1 MAHFTIKDIE
11 NLCDIK
17 AHTLRVWEQRYQ
29 LSVTQKKKSQRRIY
43 DNEDLKQLLHIS
55 FLYHN
60 GWKIS
65 RITGLT
71 NTQMMEEV
79 CKFQI
84 NSTTYKTFIMQM
96 IDAAVDFNEE
106 AFIQILDALI
116 EKIGFEKCITDVCY
130 PFLKRI
136 CMLWT
141 GNNIIPAQQ
150 HFSSYII
157 QNRIIAETDKF
168 KASNKK
174 PAMILFSPEGAKDEL
189 PLLFIYYLL
198 RKNDWSVIYLGINIR
213 KKTVNQFAGNNSVK
227 YIFFHL
233 TSNFAGWDADLYFED
248 LCKSFPGKKIIVTGT
263 TVHQVQRKLTN
274 LILLKSDKEAYQFI
288 ENNKLEPVVNGG

>member
-1 MAHFTIKDIE
+1 MEYFTIKDIE
-11 NLCDIK
+11 NLCGIK
-17 AHTLRVWEQRYQ
+17 AHILRVWEQRYQ

-43 DNEDLKQLLHIS
+43 DNEDLKQLLRIS

-71 NTQMMEEV
+71 NSKMMEEV
-79 CKFQI
+79 CKFQV

-106 AFIQILDALI
+106 AFIRILDGLI

-136 CMLWT
+136 GMLWT
-141 GNNIIPAQQ
+141 RNNIIPAQQ

-168 KASNKK
+168 KASNNK
-174 PAMILFSPEGAKDEL
+174 PGMILFSPGGANDEL

-198 RKNDWSVIYLGINIR
+198 RKNDWSVIYLGIHIS
-213 KKTVNQFAGNNSVK
+213 KKIVKQFAGKDSIE
-227 YIFFHL
+227 YLFLHL
-233 TSNFAGWDADLYFED
+233 ISNFADWDADMYFED
-248 LCKSFPGKKIIVTGT
+248 LCKSFPGKKITVTGT
-263 TVHQVQRKLTN
+263 AVHQLQRKFTN
-274 LILLKSDKEAYQFI
+274 LILLKSDKEVYQFMRTI
-288 ENNKLEPVVNGG
+288 N